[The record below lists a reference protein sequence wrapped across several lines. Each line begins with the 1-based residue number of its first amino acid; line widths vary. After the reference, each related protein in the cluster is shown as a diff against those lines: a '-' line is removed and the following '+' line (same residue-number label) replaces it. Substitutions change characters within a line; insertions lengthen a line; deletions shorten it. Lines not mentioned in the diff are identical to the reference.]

1 MTSTSSAG
9 APPPSVAQT
18 LEQALAALK
27 AGNLAEA
34 EALYGAVPA
43 DDEKH
48 TVALGMRGVIQG
60 LRGDLAGAEQMLSA
74 ALAHDPGFAVGW
86 YNLGMVCKRL
96 GRGEQ
101 ALASYDRALAI
112 EPGFA
117 AAHASRGIALSEF
130 GCFEEALASLDRALA
145 IRPDLADARCHRGF
159 VLLKLRRF
167 ADAVAA
173 CDDALAAHPGQ
184 PQVEPHVEAQL
195 HSNRGIALCEIDRY
209 ADAVGSFERG
219 LALNPRYPEAWSN
232 HGVALTKL
240 RRFEEALASYA
251 GALAIDPGYAEAHYN
266 EAHLRLLMGD
276 FERGFPKYE
285 WRAKMKGAPVMP
297 DFGKP
302 WWSGEED
309 LAGRKIMLLGEQGF
323 GDVIQFCRYAPL
335 LAARGGTVI
344 LAVSARL
351 KSLVASVGG
360 ASLVLGS
367 QDALPQFD
375 VCARLLSMPL
385 AFKTRIDN
393 IPATIPYLRPS
404 DAVVPQWRERIGRGT
419 RRKVGIVWAG
429 SPHHRNDRHRSI
441 GLRALLPA
449 FVQAG
454 VQLFSLQKDLRDGDA
469 ELLRGCGHITHLGD
483 GLASFDDA
491 AAAVSSLD
499 LVVSVD
505 TALAHLAGA
514 LGKPVWILLPFIADW
529 RWLIDRPD
537 SPWYP
542 TARLFRQQRI
552 GDWDAVT
559 AQVAEELS
567 PL

>member
-1 MTSTSSAG
+1 MTNTSPAG

-27 AGNLAEA
+27 AGNFAEA
-34 EALYGAVPA
+34 EALCGSVPA
-43 DDEKH
+43 DDAKH
-48 TVALGMRGVIQG
+48 AVALGMRGVISG

-86 YNLGMVCKRL
+86 YNLGMVQQRL

-101 ALASYDRALAI
+101 ALAS
-112 EPGFA
+112 
-117 AAHASRGIALSEF
+117 
-130 GCFEEALASLDRALA
+130 LDRALA
-145 IRPDLADARCHRGF
+145 INPNLADARFHRAF
-159 VLLKLRRF
+159 ILLTLRRF
-167 ADAVAA
+167 AQAVAA
-173 CDDALAAHPGQ
+173 CDDALAADHGPA
-184 PQVEPHVEAQL
+184 QVEAEFQAQAQL
-195 HSNRGIALCEIDRY
+195 HSNRGIALCELDRY
-209 ADAVGSFERG
+209 ADAVASFERG

-232 HGVALTKL
+232 RGVALTKL
-240 RRFEEALASYA
+240 RRFDEALASHDR
-251 GALAIDPGYAEAHYN
+251 ALAINPGYAEANYN

-276 FERGFPKYE
+276 FERGFPQYE

-335 LAARGGTVI
+335 LAARGATVI

-351 KSLVASVGG
+351 KSLIGSVSG
-360 ASLVLGS
+360 ASQVLGS
-367 QDALPQFD
+367 QDAVPDFD

-385 AFKTRIDN
+385 AFKTRIDS

-404 DAVVPQWRERIGRGT
+404 DAVLPRSRQDIGRGT
-419 RRKVGIVWAG
+419 RPKVGIVWAG
-429 SPHHRNDRHRSI
+429 SPHHNNDRHRSI
-441 GLRALLPA
+441 ALRALLPA
-449 FVQAG
+449 FAQAG

-483 GLASFDDA
+483 ELASFDDA
-491 AAAVSSLD
+491 AAIVSALD

-514 LGKPVWILLPFIADW
+514 LGKPVWILLPFIPDW
-529 RWLIDRPD
+529 RWLLDRPD

-542 TARLFRQQRI
+542 TARLFRQQRL
-552 GDWDAVT
+552 GEWDAVI
-559 AQVAEELS
+559 AQVAGELS
-567 PL
+567 AL

>member
-1 MTSTSSAG
+1 MTSTSPAD

-27 AGNLAEA
+27 AGNLVEA
-34 EALYGAVPA
+34 EALYGSVPA
-43 DDEKH
+43 DHEKH
-48 TVALGMRGVIQG
+48 AVALGMRGVIYG

-74 ALAHDPGFAVGW
+74 AVAHDPGFAAGW
-86 YNLGMVCKRL
+86 YNLGMVR
-96 GRGEQ
+96 GRGQAGQ

-117 AAHASRGIALSEF
+117 AAHAGRGIALCDLGRF
-130 GCFEEALASLDRALA
+130 DEALASLDHALA
-145 IRPDLADARCHRGF
+145 IKPDLAEARFHRGF

-167 ADAVAA
+167 AQAVAA
-173 CDDALAAHPGQ
+173 CDDALAAHPGE
-184 PQVEPHVEAQL
+184 PQVEAQL
-195 HSNRGIALCEIDRY
+195 HSNRGIALCELDRY
-209 ADAVGSFERG
+209 ADAVASFERG

-232 HGVALTKL
+232 RGVALTRLL
-240 RRFEEALASYA
+240 RFDEALASHER
-251 GALAIDPGYAEAHYN
+251 ALAIDPGYAEAHYN

-285 WRAKMKGAPVMP
+285 WRARMKGAPVMP
-297 DFGKP
+297 DFAKP

-344 LAVSARL
+344 VAVSVHL
-351 KSLVASVGG
+351 KSLIASVSG

-367 QDALPQFD
+367 QDALPDFD
-375 VCARLLSMPL
+375 VCARLLSMPH
-385 AFKTRIDN
+385 AFRTRIDS

-404 DAVVPQWRERIGRGT
+404 DAVLSRWRERIRPGSRP
-419 RRKVGIVWAG
+419 KVGIAWAG
-429 SPHHRNDRHRSI
+429 SPHHHNDRHRSI

-449 FVQAG
+449 FAQAG

-469 ELLRGCGHITHLGD
+469 ELLRACGHITHLGD
-483 GLASFDDA
+483 ELASFDDA
-491 AAAVSSLD
+491 AAIVSTLD
-499 LVVSVD
+499 LVVAVD

-514 LGKPVWILLPFIADW
+514 LGKPVWILLPFIPDW

-542 TARLFRQQRI
+542 TARLFRQQRL
-552 GDWDAVT
+552 GDWDAVI
-559 AQVAEELS
+559 AGVAGELS
-567 PL
+567 AL